1 MSSFLQDIVSD
12 RKKRFALLI
21 DPDKHTQKSLSYLVS
36 LVRETPPDLILVGG
50 SLLFKPIEETIVYLK
65 EQMDVNPAGHE
76 LGKAPVPVFIFPGD
90 VSQLCDE
97 ADGIFLLSLISGRN
111 AEYLIGNHVIAAP
124 RLKQS
129 GIEVIPTA
137 YMLIENGHSTSV
149 EYISN
154 TKPIPFGKTD
164 LAVATALAGELLG
177 LKLLYLE
184 AGSGAEKSVGI
195 DMISEISKAVNIPV
209 IVGGGIQS
217 VETAKKAYDAG
228 ADLIVIGTALEEY
241 PEMLKD
247 FAELRNRLNI

>member
-1 MSSFLQDIVSD
+1 MSSFLQEIAGDD
-12 RKKRFALLI
+12 KKRFALLI
-21 DPDKHTQKSLSYLVS
+21 DPDKHTKESLSYLVS
-36 LVRETPPDLILVGG
+36 LAVATPPDLILVGG

-65 EQMDVNPAGHE
+65 EQLNVTPPGHVP
-76 LGKAPVPVFIFPGD
+76 GSAPVPVFIFPGD
-90 VSQLCDE
+90 ISQLCDK
-97 ADGIFLLSLISGRN
+97 ADGILLLSLISGRN
-111 AEYLIGNHVIAAP
+111 PEYLIGNHVIAAP

-177 LKLLYLE
+177 LRLLYLE

-195 DMISEISKAVNIPV
+195 DMISAISKAVNIPV
-209 IVGGGIQS
+209 VVGGGIRS
-217 VETAKKAYDAG
+217 LETAEKAYDAG
-228 ADLIVIGTALEEY
+228 ADLIVIGSALEEY

-247 FAELRNRLNI
+247 FAALRSRLNG

>member
-1 MSSFLQDIVSD
+1 MSSFLQEIAEDK
-12 RKKRFALLI
+12 KKRFALLI
-21 DPDKHTQKSLSYLVS
+21 DPDKHTKESLSYLVS
-36 LVRETPPDLILVGG
+36 LAVATPPDLILVGG

-65 EQMDVNPAGHE
+65 EQLNM
-76 LGKAPVPVFIFPGD
+76 PVFIFPGD
-90 VSQLCDE
+90 VSQLCDK

-111 AEYLIGNHVIAAP
+111 SEYLIGNHVIAAP

-177 LKLLYLE
+177 LRLLYLE

-195 DMISEISKAVNIPV
+195 DMISAISKVVNIPLV
-209 IVGGGIQS
+209 VGGGIRS
-217 VETAKKAYDAG
+217 VETAEKAYDAG

-247 FAELRNRLNI
+247 FAALRSRLNG

>member
-1 MSSFLQDIVSD
+1 MSSLYHDIVSSK
-12 RKKRFALLI
+12 KKRFALLI
-21 DPDKHTQKSLSYLVS
+21 DPDKHTEDSLAYLVS
-36 LVRETPPDLILVGG
+36 MANLTPPDLILVGG
-50 SLLFKPIEETIVYLK
+50 SLLFRPIEECITYLK
-65 EQMDVNPAGHE
+65 EHLNI
-76 LGKAPVPVFIFPGD
+76 PVFIFPGD
-90 VSQLCDE
+90 ISQLSDH

-111 AEYLIGNHVIAAP
+111 PEFLIGNHVIAAP

-129 GIEVIPTA
+129 GIEVIPTG

-195 DMISEISKAVNIPV
+195 DMISEICKAVKIPIV
-209 IVGGGIQS
+209 VGGGIRS
-217 VETAKKAYDAG
+217 VENAEKAYAAG
-228 ADLIVIGTALEEY
+228 ADMIVIGTALEEY
-241 PEMLKD
+241 PEQLKD
-247 FAELRNRLNI
+247 FAALRTRLNN

>member
-1 MSSFLQDIVSD
+1 MSSFLQDLSSD
-12 RKKRFALLI
+12 KKKRFALLI
-21 DPDKHTQKSLSYLVS
+21 DPDKHTKESLAYLVS
-36 LVRETPPDLILVGG
+36 LAKETPPDLILVGG
-50 SLLFKPIEETIVYLK
+50 SLLFRPIENTIIYLK
-65 EQMDVNPAGHE
+65 EQLDIS
-76 LGKAPVPVFIFPGD
+76 VFIFPGD
-90 VSQLCDE
+90 VSQLSDE

-111 AEYLIGNHVIAAP
+111 PEYLIGNHVIAAP

-177 LKLLYLE
+177 LRLLYLE
-184 AGSGAEKSVGI
+184 AGSGAERTVGI
-195 DMISEISKAVNIPV
+195 DMISEISKAVSIPL
-209 IVGGGIQS
+209 IVGGGIRS
-217 VETAKKAYDAG
+217 VETAEKAYDAG

-247 FAELRNRLNI
+247 FALLRTRMNEAVS